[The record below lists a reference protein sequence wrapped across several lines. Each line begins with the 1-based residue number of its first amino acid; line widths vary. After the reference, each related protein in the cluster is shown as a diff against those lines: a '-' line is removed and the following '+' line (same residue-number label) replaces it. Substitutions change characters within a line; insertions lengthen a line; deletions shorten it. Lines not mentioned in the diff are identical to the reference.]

1 MKKLLLSILL
11 SVIVVINV
19 YPQKGDDIKEL
30 DAVLK
35 IQRVLSYINYF
46 YVDTVKNSKMAEAAI
61 IGMLQSL
68 DPHSIYIPQ
77 KEVKAMN
84 EPLQGNF
91 EGIGIQF
98 AIVNDTVQVVATISG
113 GPSEK
118 VGVRA
123 GDRIVKVD
131 GKDFAGIGI
140 TNTDVVKTLR
150 GKKGTKVTITV
161 KRPGEK
167 KLLDFEIIRDK
178 IPIYSLDAAYMVTPT
193 TAYIKLNRFAVQT
206 DEEFKEALDSLK
218 KTNNV
223 ENLILDL
230 RGNGGG
236 YLNTAIDIA
245 DEFLGKDKLVVFT
258 EGKRFPKTEY
268 KATEKGDF
276 EKGKLIILID
286 EGSASASEIVTGAV
300 QDWDRGVVVGR
311 RSFGK
316 GLVQRQFM
324 LPDSSMIRLTIAKY
338 FTPSGRCIQK
348 PYKEGVKKYARDLID
363 RYNRGELTNKDSIH
377 FPDSLKYETLV
388 NKRTV
393 YGGGGIMPDIFVPLD
408 TTKKYSEAFSKILR
422 KGLLNSF
429 VASYIDKHRDELKS
443 KYGTFDEFDK
453 HFTVDSVLINNLVD
467 YAKSNKLTL
476 KEDEKKKLNEDKL
489 AKNILK
495 AMIARD
501 LWKTTQYFMII
512 NKDDE
517 VLNKAVQILNNEKEY
532 NKILKGKK

>member
-1 MKKLLLSILL
+1 
-11 SVIVVINV
+11 
-19 YPQKGDDIKEL
+19 
-30 DAVLK
+30 
-35 IQRVLSYINYF
+35 
-46 YVDTVKNSKMAEAAI
+46 MAEAAI
-61 IGMLQSL
+61 VGMLQSL
-68 DPHSIYIPQ
+68 DPHSIYIPK
-77 KEVKAMN
+77 KEVKSMN
-84 EPLQGNF
+84 EPLQVNF

-167 KLLDFEIIRDK
+167 KLIDFTIIRDK
-178 IPIYSLDAAYMVTPT
+178 IPIYSLDAAYMVTT
-193 TAYIKLNRFAVQT
+193 NTAYIKLNRFAAVT
-206 DEEFKEALDSLK
+206 DVEFRQALDSLK
-218 KTNNV
+218 KTNNIK
-223 ENLILDL
+223 NLILDL

-268 KATEKGDF
+268 KATEKGEF
-276 EKGKLIILID
+276 EKGKLIVLID
-286 EGSASASEIVTGAV
+286 EGSASASEIVTGAI

-348 PYKEGVKKYARDLID
+348 PYKEGVKKYARDLIE

-377 FPDSLKYETLV
+377 FPDSLKYQTLI

-408 TTKKYSEAFSKILR
+408 TTKITDYYSKIRR
-422 KGLLNSF
+422 KGITNKITIE
-429 VASYIDKHRDELKS
+429 YIDKNREKLKA
-443 KYGTFDEFDK
+443 KYKNFTDFDK
-453 HFTVDSVLINNLVD
+453 KFEIGQ
-467 YAKSNKLTL
+467 
-476 KEDEKKKLNEDKL
+476 EIIDKL
-489 AKNILK
+489 VAEAEKQGIKKNPEQLEKSLNDIKLILK
-495 AMIARD
+495 ALIARD
-501 LWKTTQYFMII
+501 LFDTSEFYQVVNKTAKTF
-512 NKDDE
+512 
-517 VLNKAVQILNNEKEY
+517 LKAVEVIS
-532 NKILKGKK
+532 NKKLYKQKLMKK